1 MLNKSNHQ
9 EFPTQNK
16 PNTQH
21 EFAQKYI
28 ATTRFNNETWNEN
41 QEFIKKHNQTAKK
54 QIKCIYPVSH
64 INQQLPQN
72 TIFYVL
78 EMNNEVNKIMGIGLI
93 KNIPIYKKYNV
104 YKNTKYNEY
113 AYIGYH
119 RIDRKD
125 MNELEETIMKVFDYY
140 CFKGRTHLKRLK
152 GLKIFPQK
160 ILDKCHSILD
170 LLEFITN
177 IYKSSRK
184 PTVSPEA
191 PEAPSLFLE
200 RPKGA
205 IYNIV

>member
-1 MLNKSNHQ
+1 MSNKSKI
-9 EFPTQNK
+9 QNSSEK
-16 PNTQH
+16 NISTP
-21 EFAQKYI
+21 EPEILQKYI
-28 ATTRFNNETWNEN
+28 VTTRFNNDTWKEN

-54 QIKCIYPVSH
+54 PIKCIYPVSH

-78 EMNNEVNKIMGIGLI
+78 EMNNEINKIMGIGLV
-93 KNIPIYKKYNV
+93 KNIPIYNKYDV

-152 GLKIFPQK
+152 GMKIFPQK

-170 LLEFITN
+170 LLDFITN
-177 IYKSSRK
+177 IYKSRK
-184 PTVSPEA
+184 SEKPNISMDVP
-191 PEAPSLFLE
+191 FLTT
-200 RPKGA
+200 
-205 IYNIV
+205 